1 MKRNI
6 QNHQVDFQ
14 RQLLVKEPESKGIG
28 RPSTYANIISN
39 IEDKGYV
46 TLENKRF
53 FVNKIGL
60 IVSERLLEKLSRT

>member
-14 RQLLVKEPESKGIG
+14 RQLVKELKVKVLADNQHMQMLFLILKIRVPCYS
-28 RPSTYANIISN
+28 R
-39 IEDKGYV
+39 
-46 TLENKRF
+46 NKI

-60 IVSERLLEKLSRT
+60 IVSRDCLKTART